1 MDTDR
6 YRVAVEAR
14 SRYLAEQSDP
24 DEPRFV
30 FAYTIRLRNDGA
42 LSAQL
47 ISRHWIIT
55 DADGSC
61 EEVRGEGVVG
71 KQPVLAPGEAF
82 EYSSG
87 AVLKTVVGSMHG
99 TYAMRAA
106 DGTVF
111 DAPIAPFS
119 LSVPRAL
126 N

>member
-1 MDTDR
+1 MDTHR
-6 YRVAVEAR
+6 YRVSVEAH
-14 SRYLAEQSDP
+14 SRYLEDQSDP

-30 FAYTIRLRNDGA
+30 FAYTIRLRNEGA
-42 LSAQL
+42 LGAQL

-55 DADGSC
+55 DADGSR

-87 AVLKTVVGSMHG
+87 AVLKTAVGSMQG
-99 TYAMRAA
+99 SYAMHAE
-106 DGTVF
+106 DGVQF
-111 DAPIAPFS
+111 DAPIAPFT
-119 LSVPRAL
+119 LSVPRSL

>member
-14 SRYLAEQSDP
+14 SQFLADQSDP
-24 DEPRFV
+24 ADSRFV

-82 EYSSG
+82 EYRSG
-87 AVLKTVVGSMHG
+87 AVLKTAVGSMHG
-99 TYAMRAA
+99 SYSMHAE
-106 DGTVF
+106 DGTRF
-111 DAPIAPFS
+111 EAPIAPFT
-119 LSVPRAL
+119 LSVPRSL

>member
-14 SRYLAEQSDP
+14 SRYLPEQSDP

-30 FAYTIRLRNDGA
+30 FAYTIRLRNEGA
-42 LSAQL
+42 VTAQL
-47 ISRHWIIT
+47 LSRHWVIT
-55 DADGSC
+55 DADGAV
-61 EEVRGEGVVG
+61 EEVSGEGVVG

-87 AVLKTVVGSMHG
+87 AVLKTAVGSMHG
-99 TYAMRAA
+99 RYAMHAA
-106 DGTVF
+106 DGTEF
-111 DAPIAPFS
+111 DAPIAPFT
-119 LSVPRAL
+119 LSVPRSL